1 VTFARH
7 APCPGPIA
15 QEKPCE
21 SAIPEG
27 SRSEFRTLIG
37 AGPRLCVLPRIHI
50 PRTSVNKG
58 KRRGHRRRRQS
69 NLQQS
74 GAQMTHDGTSGLSTS
89 LLSTKFTPPALSGGS
104 NRY

>member
-50 PRTSVNKG
+50 PRTPVNKG
-58 KRRGHRRRRQS
+58 KR
-69 NLQQS
+69 
-74 GAQMTHDGTSGLSTS
+74 AGTT
-89 LLSTKFTPPALSGGS
+89 ALPSI
-104 NRY
+104 R